1 MRHATESAVL
11 LSGWHRMSYQ
21 TTDKF
26 MSLELEKHIRRLHA
40 LVGNA
45 ITQDKYLVFG
55 SGSTQL
61 LNALVYALS
70 PDNTSSPASVVATA
84 PYYRVLNYLIFW
96 DVLNFC
102 NYLYVP
108 ILTCKRLY
116 TIYIVCSH
124 IIPFKK

>member
-1 MRHATESAVL
+1 MRHATKSAVL
-11 LSGWHRMSYQ
+11 LSGWHRMSYE
-21 TTDKF
+21 TTNKF

-84 PYYRVLNYLIFW
+84 PYYQVLNYDFLG
-96 DVLNFC
+96 
-102 NYLYVP
+102 
-108 ILTCKRLY
+108 
-116 TIYIVCSH
+116 CSE
-124 IIPFKK
+124 FL